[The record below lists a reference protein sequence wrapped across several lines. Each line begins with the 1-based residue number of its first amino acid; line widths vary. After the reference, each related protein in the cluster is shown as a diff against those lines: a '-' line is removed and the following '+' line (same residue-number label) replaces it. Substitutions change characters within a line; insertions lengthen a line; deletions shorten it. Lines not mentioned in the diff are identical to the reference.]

1 MKAKWFPK
9 KKSNMTKKIKLNL
22 WTIDRKSISQLRSF
36 FIILFFSKWTMQL
49 ARANS
54 LPIWCGRSEG
64 KIIARKDLFDDKNQT
79 ELVNHRQKIRIP
91 TKIIFHNFVFQQMNN
106 AIGQS
111 KLFAN
116 SMRAQWRRNYC
127 QKRLNFNKKIY
138 QNLWTI
144 VQKSQ
149 SQLE

>member
-1 MKAKWFPK
+1 MENQNQIKIILKLFSGNKQCFWQLNP
-9 KKSNMTKKIKLNL
+9 TK
-22 WTIDRKSISQLRSF
+22 DYFSYSF
-36 FIILFFSKWTMQL
+36 FSTWTMRL
-49 ARANS
+49 AGTNS
-54 LPIWCGRSEG
+54 LPIWCGHSERQ
-64 KIIARKDLFDDKNQT
+64 IISYKRKNLAKKNQT
-79 ELVNHRQKIRIP
+79 KLVNHSSQSQLRL
-91 TKIIFHNFVFQQMNN
+91 FFNNFVFQQMDN

-116 SMRAQWRRNYC
+116 SMRAQWRQNYC

-149 SQLE
+149 SQLG